1 MVLESLYNM
10 TKEEITNKTMEVIND
25 PKSSSN
31 SDLIFAMD
39 IIQKDFE
46 SVKET
51 LIKLTHHLD
60 SLENTY
66 DLVLKEYNSRTN
78 GRK

>member
-1 MVLESLYNM
+1 MENLCNM
-10 TKEEITNKTMEVIND
+10 TKEEITKKTMEVVED

-39 IIQKDFE
+39 VIQKDFD

-66 DLVLKEYNSRTN
+66 NSVLKEYNNRTKN
-78 GRK
+78 G

>member
-1 MVLESLYNM
+1 LESLYNM
-10 TKEEITNKTMEVIND
+10 TKEDITNKTMEVVND
-25 PKSSSN
+25 PKLSSN

-39 IIQKDFE
+39 VIQKDFE

-60 SLENTY
+60 SLEVTY

>member
-1 MVLESLYNM
+1 M
-10 TKEEITNKTMEVIND
+10 TKEELTKKTMEVIED

-31 SDLIFAMD
+31 GDLIMAMD
-39 IIQKDFE
+39 VIQKDFE

-51 LIKLTHHLD
+51 LIKMTHHLD

-66 DLVLKEYNSRTN
+66 NLVLKEYNTRTN
-78 GRK
+78 GRISNNK

>member
-1 MVLESLYNM
+1 M
-10 TKEEITNKTMEVIND
+10 TKEEITKKTMEVVED

-39 IIQKDFE
+39 VIQKDFD

-66 DLVLKEYNSRTN
+66 NSVLKEYNNRTKN
-78 GRK
+78 G

>member
-1 MVLESLYNM
+1 M
-10 TKEEITNKTMEVIND
+10 TKEDITNKTMEVVND
-25 PKSSSN
+25 PKLSSN

-39 IIQKDFE
+39 VIQKDFE

-60 SLENTY
+60 SLEATY